1 MPVTI
6 HLVRHAQGYHNLSV
20 ENEQLPDPDLT
31 ELGNK
36 QCAGVRAAFH
46 SHDKLTHLVA
56 SPMRRTIYTCL
67 QSFGPAQ
74 GDDDDFQR
82 TALLPVL
89 ALPEIQEVSDNPC
102 DTGSEV
108 SRLEDEF
115 RGTVDFSR
123 VPAGWN
129 EKKSADSPWEP
140 TLEKLEARAKKA
152 RLALRELA
160 ASSGKEDVHI
170 AAVSHGA
177 FLHFLTDDWSE
188 VNVPTRG
195 EPGRVAPNVDGDSE
209 TDTGPGTAWENCEFR
224 SYQFVDP
231 TGQDPDA
238 HIKETQESWSARVKD
253 KSMPTPEEQAE
264 LRRTYYREL
273 GPFLKSENS
282 RH

>member
-36 QCAGVRAAFH
+36 QCAGVRSRFH

-56 SPMRRTIYTCL
+56 SPMRRTLHTCL
-67 QSFGPAQ
+67 QSFGPAP

-108 SRLEDEF
+108 ARLEEEF
-115 RGTVDFSR
+115 RGKVDFSR

-129 EKKSADSPWEP
+129 EKKAASSPWEP
-140 TLEKLEARAKKA
+140 TLEKLEARARKA
-152 RLALRELA
+152 RIALRKLA
-160 ASSGKEDVHI
+160 ASSDKEDVHI

-188 VNVPTRG
+188 INLPTK
-195 EPGRVAPNVDGDSE
+195 
-209 TDTGPGTAWENCEFR
+209 GTAWENCEFR

-231 TGQDPDA
+231 TGQDPNA
-238 HIKETQESWSARVKD
+238 HIRETQESWAARLKD
-253 KSMPTPEEQAE
+253 KTFPTDEEQAE
-264 LRRTYYREL
+264 LRRTYYREM
-273 GPFLKSENS
+273 GPFLKAENA